1 MVGFYLK
8 YIGGDIYINTIV
20 STISDLIGNSGVAY
34 IQK

>member
-8 YIGGDIYINTIV
+8 YMGGNIYINTIA
-20 STISDLIGNSGVAY
+20 STISDLVGNSGVAY